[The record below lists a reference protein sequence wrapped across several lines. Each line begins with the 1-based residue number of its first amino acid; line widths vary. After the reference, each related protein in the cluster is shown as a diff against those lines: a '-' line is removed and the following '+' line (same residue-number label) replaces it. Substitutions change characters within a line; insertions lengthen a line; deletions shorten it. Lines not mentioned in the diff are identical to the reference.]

1 MKSMQRARRRSYLEI
16 INFTKMQGT
25 GNDFIVI
32 EDFQGKYAN
41 LEGLAI
47 KLCDRHFGIGADGIL
62 IVTKSKIADI
72 QMIIINADGSYASMC
87 GNGIRCFAKYIF
99 EKKYV
104 EKENIKIETGDGIKL
119 ANINVK
125 NGRVEYVTINMGKY
139 NFNPSSIPALDR
151 EEIINKKIEAGDKE
165 YNITSMFMGV
175 PHTIVFGKHEDY
187 QVEEGKHIERH
198 SLFPEKTNVNF
209 CEIIGRDT
217 IKVKTW
223 ERGAGPTLACG
234 TGSCASVVAASR
246 LGYTDKKVEV
256 QVPGG
261 VLTVEI
267 AKDEVLMTGPAEIT
281 FEGCFFLN

>member
-1 MKSMQRARRRSYLEI
+1 MEI

-62 IVTKSKIADI
+62 IVTKSNIADI

-87 GNGIRCFAKYIF
+87 GNGIRCFAKYVF

-104 EKENIKIETGDGIKL
+104 QKENMKIETGDGVKL
-119 ANINVK
+119 ANICTKDGFAESVN
-125 NGRVEYVTINMGKY
+125 INMGKY
-139 NFNPSSIPALDR
+139 NFNPSSIPALSKS
-151 EEIINKKIEAGDKE
+151 EIINKKIEVSNKE
-165 YNITSMFMGV
+165 YYITSMFMGV
-175 PHTIVFGKHEDY
+175 PHTIVFGKQEEY
-187 QVEEGKHIERH
+187 QVEEGKFIERLD
-198 SLFPEKTNVNF
+198 LFPEKTNVNF
-209 CEIIGRDT
+209 CEIVGRNV
-217 IKVKTW
+217 IRVKTW

-234 TGSCASVVAASR
+234 TGSCASVVAANR
-246 LGYTDKKVEV
+246 LGYIDKKVEV

-261 VLTVEI
+261 VITVEI
-267 AKDEVLMTGPAEIT
+267 AKGEVLMEGPAEIT
-281 FEGCFFLN
+281 FEGKFFLN

>member
-1 MKSMQRARRRSYLEI
+1 MEI

-32 EDFQGKYAN
+32 EDFEGKYAN

-62 IVTKSKIADI
+62 IVRKSNIADI

-104 EKENIKIETGDGIKL
+104 QVENIKIETGDGIKL
-119 ANINVK
+119 ANVSVK
-125 NGRVEYVTINMGKY
+125 NGSAESVTINMGKY
-139 NFNPSSIPALDR
+139 NFNPSSIPAIAR
-151 EEIINKKIEAGDKE
+151 EEIINKKIEANHKE

-175 PHTIVFGKHEDY
+175 PHTIIFGKHEDY
-187 QVEEGKHIERH
+187 QVEEGKFIEVH
-198 SLFPEKTNVNF
+198 NLFPEKTNVNF
-209 CEIIGRDT
+209 CEVLGKNM

-234 TGSCASVVAASR
+234 TGSCASVVAASK
-246 LGYTDKKVEV
+246 LGYIGDSATV

-261 VLTVEI
+261 ILNVEI
-267 AKDEVLMTGPAEIT
+267 IKGEVLMTGPAEIT
-281 FEGCFFLN
+281 FEGQFFLN

>member
-1 MKSMQRARRRSYLEI
+1 LEI

-25 GNDFIVI
+25 GNDFVVI
-32 EDFQGKYAN
+32 EDFQGKYAD

-62 IVTKSKIADI
+62 VVTKSDIADI

-87 GNGIRCFAKYIF
+87 GNGIRCFAKYIW
-99 EKKYV
+99 EKKHV
-104 EKENIKIETGDGIKL
+104 VGENIKIETGDGVKL
-119 ANINVK
+119 ANICVK
-125 NGRVEYVTINMGKY
+125 NGRAESVTINMGKY
-139 NFNPSSIPALDR
+139 NFNPSSIPAIAT
-151 EEIINKKIEAGDKE
+151 EEIINKKIVANQKE

-187 QVEEGKHIERH
+187 EVEEGKFIERN

-209 CEIIGRDT
+209 CEVVGKEM

-234 TGSCASVVAASR
+234 TGSCAAVVAARR
-246 LGYTDKKVEV
+246 LGYVEGKVEV

-261 VLTVEI
+261 ILTVEI
-267 AKDEVLMTGPAEIT
+267 VKEDVLMTGPAEIA
-281 FEGCFFLN
+281 FEGRFFLN

>member
-1 MKSMQRARRRSYLEI
+1 M
-16 INFTKMQGT
+16 NFTKMQGT

-62 IVTKSKIADI
+62 IVTKSNIADI

-104 EKENIKIETGDGIKL
+104 QKENIKIETGDGVKL
-119 ANINVK
+119 ANISIK
-125 NGRVEYVTINMGKY
+125 NGFAESVTINMGKY
-139 NFNPSSIPALDR
+139 NFNPSSIPALVT
-151 EEIINKKIEAGDKE
+151 EEIINKKIEANNKE
-165 YNITSMFMGV
+165 YCITSMFMGV
-175 PHTIVFGKHEDY
+175 PHTIVFGRQEDY
-187 QVEEGKHIERH
+187 QVEEGRFIERH
-198 SLFPEKTNVNF
+198 SSFPEKTNVNF
-209 CEIIGRDT
+209 CEIVGRDR
-217 IKVKTW
+217 IRVKTW

-234 TGSCASVVAASR
+234 TGSCAAVVAANR
-246 LGYTDKKVEV
+246 LGYVDEKVEV

-261 VLTVEI
+261 ILSIEMVN
-267 AKDEVLMTGPAEIT
+267 DEVLMTGPAEIT
-281 FEGCFFLN
+281 FEGHFFLN

>member
-1 MKSMQRARRRSYLEI
+1 MEI

-32 EDFQGKYAN
+32 EDFEGKYNN
-41 LEGLAI
+41 LEGLAS

-62 IVTKSKIADI
+62 MVRKSNIADI

-87 GNGIRCFAKYIF
+87 GNGIRCFAKYIW

-104 EKENIKIETGDGIKL
+104 QGENIKIETGDGVKL
-119 ANINVK
+119 ASIRIKDGKAESV
-125 NGRVEYVTINMGKY
+125 VINMGKY
-139 NFNPSSIPALDR
+139 NFNTKSIPALEK
-151 EEIINKKIEAGDKE
+151 EEIVNKKLEINNKE
-165 YNITSMFMGV
+165 YCITSLLMGV

-187 QVEEGKHIERH
+187 KVEEGKLIENH
-198 SLFPEKTNVNF
+198 ELFPEKTNVNF
-209 CEIIGRDT
+209 CEIVNKNM

-234 TGSCASVVAASR
+234 TGSCASVVAANR
-246 LGYTDKKVEV
+246 LGYIEEKVSV

-261 VLTVEI
+261 LLNIEI
-267 AKDEVLMTGPAEIT
+267 VKGEVLMEGPAEIT
-281 FEGCFFLN
+281 FDGKFF